1 MSRSRNKHVNIVDC
15 KVVFPICVPIGGPRA
30 AAARPDAPWGTG
42 APRRARG
49 LSRVRERES
58 ARAGAPSRTAT
69 GVGATAARRVLR
81 VASAQSVRATA
92 RVVPSSGSLGLG
104 TRVSRNVQL
113 QVERSS
119 ESLLTRSMLH
129 CMTLSALLAQQSAH
143 PYARELG
150 SSLSHAD
157 GRPRHLTNSRN
168 RDRPPTLTVAA
179 AAVQNWRADW
189 RWTRGGMVASQSA
202 SIASASGATSSRNS
216 NAQSCSP
223 RQR

>member
-1 MSRSRNKHVNIVDC
+1 MQSGFPHLCPHRGPARRRGAPRCAMGDGRAPSRSR
-15 KVVFPICVPIGGPRA
+15 
-30 AAARPDAPWGTG
+30 
-42 APRRARG
+42 